1 LKKVCE
7 ILERLFVGAC
17 MLAFGVILLA
27 VILLTMLYL
36 CQHGFW
42 YVTAGIV
49 FLAISYLV
57 GDMLC

>member
-1 LKKVCE
+1 
-7 ILERLFVGAC
+7 